1 MSTVAFRLADLI
13 PPVAEAFLK
22 DQITIGHALLIAKL
36 PASQQQEAFSAAFRG
51 LWTSEGNSQ
60 VLIPVRELAAWIESN
75 ILLQLAS
82 APFDKQ
88 DETLVPEAG
97 SCANCPKR
105 TGFNKLL
112 FPDVRKDSC
121 TSPDCFRAKIDAS
134 VKKTLETKPQLIQIS
149 AAWNSREGAPLGR
162 NQYVEL
168 EIKKPKPN
176 GASTKL
182 PANQKPCD
190 KMAEAIVMD
199 GGKRGQ
205 VVKVCADPAC
215 RIHHPNTPSP
225 QQVERERAEER
236 KRIEKE
242 KLAITT
248 RHRVLATILQRVSA
262 PLKKADL
269 LAVAHYLIG
278 HLSYSQVPA
287 LAKRHKVEAKKDSA
301 SAQELLA
308 KQVGTYD
315 EAELCKLLLEISL
328 LDSAYQRS
336 TASRDDVLMDA
347 AKRYRVDA
355 EKLQKAV
362 AQELAAKRDK
372 KTSQESRRAAR
383 RQHELDPS
391 LISGGV
397 LVCTPPFLL
406 DRVPRT
412 EKKPPKRIKT
422 PYHGALRGK
431 AVNITVIRN
440 AIGTLEQLLS
450 KASDALSQIERE
462 VFNLYAFGR
471 AKGGYEYPR
480 EAMEGY
486 LQEIHDLLLVVLEAG
501 EMPGARASLVKAWAG
516 FTSSRNNLRK
526 TDDNGEFANSSS
538 PALTFLE
545 RLIKGLRATVSEEI
559 SSEEAWTLGRLEEI
573 LEDTAALVRRRGDSP
588 SKESDVQKVMHDYL
602 RAFFPGFVLNPSIG
616 GALKNFKPD
625 CGIAN
630 VTAAIEFKFVET
642 EEDVA
647 TAFSGIAEDTAG
659 YKGSKDWTRF
669 YAVLYQSKPFALRS
683 QFKSD
688 MKRIGATTWKTILV
702 NGPTRKK
709 SLKKRMKKKNTR
721 KKKAG

>member
-1 MSTVAFRLADLI
+1 MQHAQNTAIGNEYRSVPIGILVESATNPRKRFDEKNLEELAASMKAQGILAPLLVRELEENKYEVVAGARRLRAAKLAELEKLPVRVVKLTDAEAIEAQCVENLQREDIHPLEEALGFKSLLELGEPVYTVASVASRCGKSEAYIYGRIRLADLI

-97 SCANCPKR
+97 SCVNCPKR

-168 EIKKPKPN
+168 EIKKPKAN

-182 PANQKPCD
+182 SAVQKPCD

-215 RIHHPNTPSP
+215 RTHHPNTPSP

-248 RHRVLATILQRVSA
+248 RHRILATILQRVSA

-269 LAVAHYLIG
+269 LTVAHYLIG

-287 LAKRHKVEAKKDSA
+287 LAKRHKVETKKDSA

-308 KQVGTYD
+308 KQVGKYE

-336 TASRDDVLMDA
+336 TASRDDVLMSA

-362 AQELAAKRDK
+362 AEDLAAKRDK
-372 KTSQESRRAAR
+372 KTKAEAKPKAR
-383 RQHELDPS
+383 
-391 LISGGV
+391 
-397 LVCTPPFLL
+397 
-406 DRVPRT
+406 
-412 EKKPPKRIKT
+412 
-422 PYHGALRGK
+422 
-431 AVNITVIRN
+431 NTV
-440 AIGTLEQLLS
+440 G
-450 KASDALSQIERE
+450 
-462 VFNLYAFGR
+462 
-471 AKGGYEYPR
+471 
-480 EAMEGY
+480 
-486 LQEIHDLLLVVLEAG
+486 
-501 EMPGARASLVKAWAG
+501 
-516 FTSSRNNLRK
+516 
-526 TDDNGEFANSSS
+526 
-538 PALTFLE
+538 
-545 RLIKGLRATVSEEI
+545 
-559 SSEEAWTLGRLEEI
+559 
-573 LEDTAALVRRRGDSP
+573 
-588 SKESDVQKVMHDYL
+588 
-602 RAFFPGFVLNPSIG
+602 
-616 GALKNFKPD
+616 
-625 CGIAN
+625 
-630 VTAAIEFKFVET
+630 
-642 EEDVA
+642 
-647 TAFSGIAEDTAG
+647 
-659 YKGSKDWTRF
+659 
-669 YAVLYQSKPFALRS
+669 
-683 QFKSD
+683 
-688 MKRIGATTWKTILV
+688 
-702 NGPTRKK
+702 
-709 SLKKRMKKKNTR
+709 
-721 KKKAG
+721 